1 MGAIP
6 DRHFRP
12 ALLHGEPVSHHAA
25 AGRPSHP
32 VKPPDQEVQH
42 RHDHDGSRA
51 CPEQLDRHGLA
62 VLPAR
67 LKDEMAE
74 LADALVNGTDLRAT
88 ETLASHAEWAE
99 GFLPKYDKI
108 TKDNVMDIL
117 KAAGAD
123 IMDEP
128 EHRKDVRHS
137 NVLLQLFNCVLWQI

>member
-51 CPEQLDRHGLA
+51 CPEQLDRHGHEHHGQGRQYQPQGKEHPRVA
-62 VLPAR
+62 TIRNAPHQ
-67 LKDEMAE
+67 E
-74 LADALVNGTDLRAT
+74 LRQGVGHRVQRQHDTQRSLV
-88 ETLASHAEWAE
+88 
-99 GFLPKYDKI
+99 
-108 TKDNVMDIL
+108 
-117 KAAGAD
+117 
-123 IMDEP
+123 EP
-128 EHRKDVRHS
+128 VRS
-137 NVLLQLFNCVLWQI
+137 GGVC